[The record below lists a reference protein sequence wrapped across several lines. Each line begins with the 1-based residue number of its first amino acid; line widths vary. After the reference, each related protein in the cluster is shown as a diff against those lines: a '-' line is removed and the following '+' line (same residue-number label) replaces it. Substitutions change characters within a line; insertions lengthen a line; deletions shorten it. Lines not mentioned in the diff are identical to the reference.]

1 MLITS
6 KDASANFR
14 IQDQRVL
21 GKVTNIARRTSQNPF
36 QISLSVKLR
45 KNVTMAWRMVCRND
59 ATFRMTPQTAFPSE
73 LIPDQIHLATITVA
87 LGMCTVIK
95 SQNQRASF
103 FIHLGSVC
111 VPNFHS
117 SFPVSL
123 IAFGIFLTPSH
134 THFPAR
140 TTRLGI
146 SVI

>member
-1 MLITS
+1 MTS
-6 KDASANFR
+6 KDATPNLC

-21 GKVTNIARRTSQNPF
+21 GKVTNITRRRSQNPF

-59 ATFRMTPQTAFPSE
+59 AIFRTTPQAVLLSE
-73 LIPDQIHLATITVA
+73 LIPVQIHLATTTIA
-87 LGMCTVIK
+87 LGIRTVIN
-95 SQNQRASF
+95 SQSQIASSL
-103 FIHLGSVC
+103 IHLGSVC

-123 IAFGIFLTPSH
+123 IAFGIFLTPFH